1 MGFFGFTTS
10 TKDGKTTVA
19 PRWRDVPDI
28 DEAHREVADVMA
40 AWRAWREWPEAAP
53 FSGGAFDSWPKR
65 LAEGLAFLR
74 AESRVVAEYLRY
86 EEARGHG

>member
-1 MGFFGFTTS
+1 MGFFGFTTT
-10 TKDGKTTVA
+10 TKDGKATVA
-19 PRWRDVPDI
+19 PRWRGVPDI

-53 FSGGAFDSWPKR
+53 FTGGAFDSWPKR

-74 AESRVVAEYLRY
+74 AEAKVLAEYLRY
-86 EEARGHG
+86 EEARAHG